1 MVAYDAFDVL
11 GSSRVYFWTGIAG
24 SLLHLLTLL
33 SYLFLPQLK
42 KQHPAANLMIYHVYC
57 NFMLTLGMVAQ
68 GFLQG
73 EKGLKDDDCVV
84 LSMYNQFFVLGSG
97 LWYLMLSFDLLIA
110 LMNPWMGY
118 AVKTWAYHTITWSI
132 SALSAGV
139 IYSFHLYGLSS
150 LNICWIHRTANVR
163 ETNEGYWVFL
173 FGPLVF
179 VWFVSFSVLL
189 FATFRFA
196 RRQLDST
203 YRAKRRSLLQY
214 FRYLVMYGLF
224 WVVCGALYYSDYLQS
239 FSGQVGHHVQMTLSI
254 VFGLYPLLVLA
265 VWSINTD
272 LVEHIGGTSAN
283 YPPSELD
290 NMTDHF
296 SISLRKDLMTY
307 TTVGIIRSLHELRE
321 KSPRLHRARSVY
333 ASFTDVNTIPLPHR
347 SHSLSSF
354 RSEDLDDGDNSGLY
368 NEKKRLATT
377 IRLNSSKLKVYY
389 EKLGF
394 TDYAPRIFENL
405 RTLAGIEST
414 AYETSFAGTLS
425 EIASEGK
432 SGMLFYF
439 TSDRKYI
446 VKTMTK
452 DEHAFL
458 MKILPAYHAYI
469 RSQPTSLLVRYV
481 GCHSMQLPVG
491 WNKMFFVVMENVLCT
506 DRIDERYD
514 LKGTFAPAL
523 QPPLRVYIREPKATR
538 LLSPPKLSSTQL
550 LHDDEFVERGTFLNV
565 TSDVRLELLT
575 QMTSD
580 CGFLQEMGI
589 MDYSCILG
597 IRAFNPQV
605 DSVETLAKN
614 AVISADQTQVYYV
627 GFIDILQHYTVAWK
641 LQHLVLSFVQDRR
654 KITALPPPEYAL
666 RFLSFLH
673 AHLLRSDSVA
683 SGPKPQRT
691 SFNYGTL

>member
-1 MVAYDAFDVL
+1 MAAYDALDVAA
-11 GSSRVYFWTGIAG
+11 SSRVYFYMGLVGCA
-24 SLLHLLTLL
+24 LHLCTLL
-33 SYLFLPQLK
+33 SYMVFPQLK
-42 KQHPAANLMIYHVYC
+42 RQHPAANLMVWHVYC
-57 NFMLTLGMVAQ
+57 NFMLTLGFVAQ
-68 GFLQG
+68 YFLQG
-73 EKGLKDDDCVV
+73 DGDVTDDDCVL
-84 LSMYNQFFVLGSG
+84 LSMYNQFFLLGSG
-97 LWYLMLSFDLLIA
+97 LWYLMLSFDLFIA

-118 AVKTWAYHTITWSI
+118 AVKAWTYHTITWSLSAI
-132 SALSAGV
+132 SAAAM
-139 IYSFHLYGLSS
+139 YSFRLYGLSS
-150 LNICWIHRTANVR
+150 LNLCWVHRTASVR
-163 ETNEGYWVFL
+163 ETNETYWVLL
-173 FGPLVF
+173 FGPLVV
-179 VWFVSFSVLL
+179 VWLVSFGVLL

-224 WVVCGALYYSDYLQS
+224 WVVCGGLYYSDYLQS
-239 FSGQVGHHVQMTLSI
+239 FSGVIAHHIQLTLAV
-254 VFGLYPLLVLA
+254 VFGLYPLFVLA

-272 LVEHIGGTSAN
+272 LVEHLGGTETPVAN
-283 YPPSELD
+283 DSD
-290 NMTDHF
+290 GMTDHF
-296 SISLRKDLMTY
+296 STSLRKDLLRY
-307 TTVGIIRSLHELRE
+307 TSVGIIRSLHELRE
-321 KSPRLHRARSVY
+321 ASPHRLERARSVFATY
-333 ASFTDVNTIPLPHR
+333 STSDVVVPSR
-347 SHSLSSF
+347 SHSFGSL
-354 RSEDLDDGDNSGLY
+354 RSMDETELDAPGLY
-368 NEKKRLATT
+368 VEKKRLATT
-377 IRLNSSKLKVYY
+377 VRLNSNKLKVYY

-405 RTLAGIEST
+405 RSLAGIEAG
-414 AYETSFAGTLS
+414 AYETSFTGTLS
-425 EIASEGK
+425 ETASEGK

-458 MKILPAYHAYI
+458 MRILPAYHAYV
-469 RSQPTSLLVRYV
+469 RSQPQSLLVRYV

-523 QPPLRVYIREPKATR
+523 LPPLRVYIREPEAR
-538 LLSPPKLSSTQL
+538 LLSPPQPKPTHL
-550 LHDDEFVERGTFLNV
+550 LHDDEFVDRGTYLHV

-597 IRAFNPQV
+597 IRHFDASK
-605 DSVETLAKN
+605 DSEESLAKN
-614 AVISADQTQVYYV
+614 AIVSADQRHVYYV
-627 GFIDILQHYTVAWK
+627 GFIDILQHYTIAWK

-666 RFLSFLH
+666 RFLSFIH
-673 AHLLRSDSVA
+673 AHLLRGDATSTANS
-683 SGPKPQRT
+683 RT
-691 SFNYGTL
+691 RPSFNYGTIP